1 MAHDFS
7 GYFISPIYQTIEADD
22 LYLKIQYAIFFEQ
35 LALLILL
42 AEKKVSLYFAYG
54 MLYNTHIIMF

>member
-7 GYFISPIYQTIEADD
+7 GYFIIPICQTIEADD
-22 LYLKIQYAIFFEQ
+22 LYLKIQYAILFEQ

-54 MLYNTHIIMF
+54 MHYNTHFLMF

>member
-1 MAHDFS
+1 MAHDFG
-7 GYFISPIYQTIEADD
+7 GYFIIPIYQTIEADD

-54 MLYNTHIIMF
+54 MH